1 MKTQLFARFALILS
15 VATAALAQIP
25 TPELNAIFTKAATA
39 LSTLNFDAKSP
50 VSIRSRIAT
59 LVFPE
64 SSAGMVV
71 VNSGTDSYAFTT
83 AGVPALAKQGFTRFT
98 AKPGQEVIV
107 TGVLAEGRVKI
118 GPGAIAARAD
128 VINKID
134 GSELFNRANLAQR

>member
-1 MKTQLFARFALILS
+1 
-15 VATAALAQIP
+15 
-25 TPELNAIFTKAATA
+25 
-39 LSTLNFDAKSP
+39 
-50 VSIRSRIAT
+50 
-59 LVFPE
+59 
-64 SSAGMVV
+64 MVV